1 MADSQQ
7 ARYPPSVPES
17 SANQRERSKCPY
29 WNSATLGAI
38 AFAPTLVA
46 RPRTIF
52 RFVHIVLHFLFTPPC
67 PPPRCPRGKDKPLRS
82 GSTSVQ
88 TQVKTDSRGNQKFVS
103 KRNSSPAPAP
113 PAPTYNPLD
122 PASSK
127 RRKIEQDL
135 PDDGCSP
142 EDLYHPPLQEVGG
155 DAALAQSKKYGKVN
169 QNLWGICIAL

>member
-1 MADSQQ
+1 MCRVCGRMVRCIFDTMPSRISTTRLTLPVRPKIQSQTRQ
-7 ARYPPSVPES
+7 LS
-17 SANQRERSKCPY
+17 
-29 WNSATLGAI
+29 
-38 AFAPTLVA
+38 A
-46 RPRTIF
+46 RPSA
-52 RFVHIVLHFLFTPPC
+52 LSLE
-67 PPPRCPRGKDKPLRS
+67 S
-82 GSTSVQ
+82 STSVQ

-142 EDLYHPPLQEVGG
+142 EDLYHPPLLLLALVKDYVIVRWIQDIYIHLHHLEV
-155 DAALAQSKKYGKVN
+155 LHNYVQLPV
-169 QNLWGICIAL
+169 IV